1 MFLFL
6 FGIYNM
12 AVSFTSVTFQI
23 GTPVCSG
30 PAAAHN
36 TLTNVSFCF
45 KYFYNSDNGN
55 PDDTEDNHTPANSSS
70 PGWI

>member
-1 MFLFL
+1 MAISFTKVCEARHSRNLMFLFL

-36 TLTNVSFCF
+36 TLENKKQEILNVL
-45 KYFYNSDNGN
+45 
-55 PDDTEDNHTPANSSS
+55 P
-70 PGWI
+70 